1 MTRIKK
7 SRTIKRLTWILSAAV
22 SMLML
27 ACTSSQEEPTIGTT
41 SAALEGNP
49 PICILG
55 ENTVDL
61 KDRAAVAA
69 DVVAGVYLEIGSQ
82 AVLTGDGYVGGDS
95 LIRSNGT
102 VDGDLSLAG
111 VLSDQGGY
119 TITGDLAQN
128 ASLDLPTLEVKTL
141 TAGGDPTTVGDGE
154 TLAPGTYGDVAVA
167 DGAAV
172 TLSAGVYNLL
182 SLHVYSNADLI
193 LDGDV
198 EINVV
203 GDLELG
209 DSSEVLGD
217 AALEVYVDGAAV
229 NVWSNVTFSGILVAP
244 NAMVHIFS
252 NTTFN
257 GCVGGENITL
267 EPDVTFDSNGLR
279 LVDEEPTCDDGIQ
292 NGDEEGIDCGGTF
305 CAACPTCDDGVQN
318 GDEEGVDCGGS
329 CPDECEPTCDDGIQ
343 NGDEEGI
350 DCGGTNCAA
359 CPTCDD
365 GILNGDE
372 EDIDCG
378 GSCPAC
384 PEDIVDLSVTFDIFT
399 DWGTG
404 YCAFVDVTNNGTIPS
419 TTWSLTFDTNGTWIY
434 TDWNGDFTDQTGEV
448 TVTPWYWNSVIA
460 PEETI
465 SSIGFCAF
473 RFAGGSNLPTVVSV
487 TGE

>member
-292 NGDEEGIDCGGTF
+292 NGDEEGIDCGGT
-305 CAACPTCDDGVQN
+305 
-318 GDEEGVDCGGS
+318 
-329 CPDECEPTCDDGIQ
+329 
-343 NGDEEGI
+343 
-350 DCGGTNCAA
+350 NCAA